1 MNAAEWG
8 HSDVCGL
15 LLEKGADPNVQDK
28 EGVRSVAWCCACVGV
43 PLVCGE

>member
-1 MNAAEWG
+1 MKAADGG

-15 LLEKGADPNVQDK
+15 LLEKGADLHVQNK
-28 EGVRSVAWCCACVGV
+28 RGVRSVAWCCACVGV